1 MVFNTSAG
9 RTTAR
14 ITGSPWRWLAP
25 LAGLALAAAGAVHAQ
40 DSAPG
45 PDPAATAVPAA
56 PEAGPQWTLTLAPIV
71 YHWRYDPDHKPAFI
85 VTLER
90 RVADKR
96 FYGLALFRNS
106 FAQPSTFAYAGWRWD
121 QLLGQPQLSVK
132 LAAGVIY
139 GYVGQYE
146 DKVPFHWN
154 GFFPAAVPSLGYR
167 FGPRDSLDLMVL
179 GTAALAFGYSHDF

>member
-1 MVFNTSAG
+1 MVFNA
-9 RTTAR
+9 RTTHPVRQA
-14 ITGSPWRWLAP
+14 GSLWRWLAP

-45 PDPAATAVPAA
+45 QQAETTAAAPAA
-56 PEAGPQWTLTLAPIV
+56 PEAGPQWTLTLAPVV

-90 RVADKR
+90 HVADHR
-96 FYGLALFRNS
+96 FYGLSLFRNS
-106 FAQPSTFAYAGWRWD
+106 FAQPSTFAYVGWRWD

>member
-1 MVFNTSAG
+1 MVFNTRASRPLRYAG
-9 RTTAR
+9 
-14 ITGSPWRWLAP
+14 SRWLRLAP
-25 LAGLALAAAGAVHAQ
+25 LAGLALAAASAVPAQ

-45 PDPAATAVPAA
+45 QDPAATVVTAA
-56 PEAGPQWTLTLAPIV
+56 PAMEPQWTLTLAPIV
-71 YHWRYDPDHKPAFI
+71 HHWKYDPDHKPAFI
-85 VTLER
+85 VALER
-90 RVADKR
+90 RGAGNR
-96 FYGLALFRNS
+96 FYGLSLFRNS
-106 FAQPSTFAYAGWRWD
+106 FAQPSTFAYVGWRWD
-121 QLLGQPQLSVK
+121 QLFGQPPLSVK